1 MQTTALRVRVLTPQG
16 FPAENANVT
25 ARLSGVGISQTSG
38 YIDRS
43 SLSVHA
49 DQDGIAELVL
59 WPNSKGLTDAQ
70 YRITARGSDGSK
82 LIDELVTI
90 PESETHVWLHDIV
103 MVPPPT
109 AKPYDEASI
118 QAIQQARISAA
129 NSALQA
135 SDDSQSAQQS
145 KLEAWSY
152 KEQAVEALQ
161 ATVEAAETVHGVAQ
175 QVADSASIAAD
186 AELAIQNAKEV
197 ITQAASDTLIN
208 SSEAKEAVTNAL
220 TLLGGAAAI
229 TQAVNSTS
237 EDAISASQS
246 EQAARQESEASGAS
260 AREAQQLLTYTQG
273 QAALAEQSSRSANTS
288 LLAAQDNLNSVI
300 LAREEVDDLVIEARQ
315 ANAAA
320 KANSSQVAQ
329 AAAASLDRST
339 GLIAHAEN
347 MRIEIGGHRAAAD
360 QALADATN
368 LLGSAEAIDEAVQI
382 SYANRAIV
390 DVAISNNLII
400 LSKVKP

>member
-1 MQTTALRVRVLTPQG
+1 MQTTTLRVRVLTPQG

-25 ARLSGVGISQTSG
+25 ARLSGVGISQASG

-43 SLSVHA
+43 YLSIDA

-90 PESETHVWLHDIV
+90 PESEIHVWLHDIV

-118 QAIQQARISAA
+118 QAIQQARIDTAGHAA
-129 NSALQA
+129 NAISARN
-135 SDDSQSAQQS
+135 SAQSYATNAASSMAEAQS
-145 KLEAWSY
+145 MENVVRGLKIE
-152 KEQAVEALQ
+152 V
-161 ATVEAAETVHGVAQ
+161 VEAAEQASS
-175 QVADSASIAAD
+175 SASIATAAEDIITD
-186 AELAIQNAKEV
+186 AKAIIV
-197 ITQAASDTLIN
+197 QAASDTLIN
-208 SSEAKEAVTNAL
+208 SSEAKEAVINAL

-246 EQAARQESEASGAS
+246 KQAATQASEASGAS
-260 AREAQQLLTYTQG
+260 ALEAQQSLTYTQG

-300 LAREEVDDLVIEARQ
+300 LAREEVDDLVIEAGQ

-329 AAAASLDRST
+329 AAAASLNRSA

-347 MRIEIGGHRAAAD
+347 MRIEIGGHRAATD
-360 QALADATN
+360 QALADATS

-390 DVAISNNLII
+390 DVALSNNLII